1 MKKDYILEGYIKIP
15 FIAVVEGETKEAAAR
30 EFASSASEYMETQGD
45 KYEVVVEKMF
55 EEN

>member
-30 EFASSASEYMETQGD
+30 EFASYASEYMETQDD

-55 EEN
+55 EEE